1 MLEARTLPVVA
12 PGRLVL
18 LRHGRTVWSESGQH
32 TGRTDI
38 PLTDTGRPQAESAG
52 ERLRSAFPN
61 GFDPGCMF
69 ASPLRRARQT
79 AALAGYG
86 NYRILPEIAEWDY
99 GRAEGAHASRSARPA
114 VSPGTYGGMVRV
126 R

>member
-1 MLEARTLPVVA
+1 MTENHVGSKDASVVA

-18 LRHGRTVWSESGQH
+18 LRHGQTVWSESGQH

-38 PLTDTGRPQAESAG
+38 PLTDTGRLQAESAG

-79 AALAGYG
+79 PNGITVAP
-86 NYRILPEIAEWDY
+86 R
-99 GRAEGAHASRSARPA
+99 GAHASRSARPA